1 MSRKYVFV
9 IGTVHAINIPMLRP
23 LEDMNRFPNRKA
35 MLRSVLVGEPSRRDL
50 ERICEVLNSKTKEE
64 TVELR
69 RLVGIW
75 FASGPNLQKMLHA
88 DFALWGAVQESWVS
102 KYLPTKSGRA
112 NILLFPP
119 EPKDSPEDEA
129 RSLFAALTLN
139 PDCNLLAGPCARCGA
154 YYLKKTRRQKVYCSQ
169 RCGSAATALPVV
181 RKRRAAEHARKIT
194 LVQAVLS
201 RWRPTSDEQTWKE
214 RVSKRTGLSVKW
226 LSRAANR
233 GEIPFPK

>member
-1 MSRKYVFV
+1 
-9 IGTVHAINIPMLRP
+9 
-23 LEDMNRFPNRKA
+23 

-50 ERICEVLNSKTKEE
+50 ERICEVLKSKTKEE

-69 RLVGIW
+69 RLVGAW
-75 FASGPNLQKMLHA
+75 FASGPNLKKMLHA
-88 DFALWGAVQESWVS
+88 DFALWREVQESWVS
-102 KYLPTKSGRA
+102 KYLPTKTGRA
-112 NILLFPP
+112 HILLFPP
-119 EPKDSPEDEA
+119 EPKDSPEDKA

-169 RCGSAATALPVV
+169 RCGSAATALPFV
-181 RKRRAAEHARKIT
+181 RKKRVAEHARKIALVRTT
-194 LVQAVLS
+194 LLC
-201 RWRPTSDEQTWKE
+201 WKPPFDERSWKE

-233 GEIPFPK
+233 GEISFPKIVQNRRSV